1 MRSKDRLRG
10 CTRHQS
16 RLTYIQGS
24 LSMRKWTY
32 LRLAAWSSPCYS
44 SDHLST
50 LIWVLSTQMRATS
63 SLLMLPWAQ
72 VCVIYWLR
80 HWRRIQDKGLAVWSC
95 GPNSIIYSNK
105 ASVHH
110 SNLSVC
116 QKGWQTET
124 CALMKCWAIRI
135 ATNSTRQEV
144 IRPSLVKTWCKVLKT
159 IEWQTLIEWRG
170 GVVTQSLG
178 QDK

>member
-1 MRSKDRLRG
+1 
-10 CTRHQS
+10 
-16 RLTYIQGS
+16 
-24 LSMRKWTY
+24 MRKWTY
-32 LRLAAWSSPCYS
+32 LLLAASSSLCSS
-44 SDHLST
+44 SDPPST
-50 LIWVLSTQMRATS
+50 PTWALSTQMHATS
-63 SLLMLPWAQ
+63 FPLMSQWAQ
-72 VCVIYWLR
+72 VCEIYFRR
-80 HWRRIQDKGLAVWSC
+80 HWRRIQGKGSAVWSC
-95 GPNSIIYSNK
+95 GPNSIIYSNR

-116 QKGWQTET
+116 QKDWQTET
-124 CALMKCWAIRI
+124 CALMKWWAIRI

-170 GVVTQSLG
+170 GAVTQSSG